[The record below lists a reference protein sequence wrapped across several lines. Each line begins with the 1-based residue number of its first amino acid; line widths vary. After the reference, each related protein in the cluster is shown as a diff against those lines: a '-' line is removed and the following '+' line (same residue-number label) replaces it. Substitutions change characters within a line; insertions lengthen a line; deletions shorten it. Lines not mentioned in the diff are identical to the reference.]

1 MAAVLTGGGNNVL
14 LRNVAARERY
24 SIAALKRHKPHA
36 GGFIDRFAARM
47 NAELLINFLDVGGD
61 GMRRD
66 AKNAADFR
74 ERNALGQQHDDFA
87 FAL

>member
-1 MAAVLTGGGNNVL
+1 ML
-14 LRNVAARERY
+14 LRNGSSTR
-24 SIAALKRHKPHA
+24 ALQHCRVKATQAHA

-47 NAELLINFLDVGGD
+47 NAELFINFLDVGGD